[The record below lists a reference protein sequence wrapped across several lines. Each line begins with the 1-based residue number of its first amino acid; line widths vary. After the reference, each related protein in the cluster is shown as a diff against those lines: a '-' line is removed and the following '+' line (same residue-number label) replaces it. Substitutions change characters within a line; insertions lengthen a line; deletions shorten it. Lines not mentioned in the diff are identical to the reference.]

1 MNLKIWIHIYIYNYS
16 VSYVCIVLLWS
27 SNDLLVVHVF
37 GVLLGKSWDKVNH
50 QQSVHVLMC
59 SSRTWFWPWRNSN
72 ISTETPNGSCNN
84 GIWNWCAW
92 AAPKKLF
99 KYYIF
104 HKQLFS
110 PLSQHLGHVVLL
122 HVKDDLN
129 KQASV
134 VSTTCRFF
142 YITLRIMGSQN

>member
-1 MNLKIWIHIYIYNYS
+1 MH
-16 VSYVCIVLLWS
+16 S
-27 SNDLLVVHVF
+27 STVVIPMICLVVHVF

-142 YITLRIMGSQN
+142 LHNPKNNGISKLVVWRSRNLL